1 MKMEALMKLFVTR
14 CVVGSILVLSS
25 TLLSAQGVFVTQGEN
40 GPVFS
45 DKPQPGAKEV
55 TLKPLNV
62 VPLPKA
68 PKVTAPVLPVEP
80 EVKEDLEKAD
90 AVLQAYQTFAV
101 IYPENNGSIVANTAV
116 FDVRVSVEPALKL
129 GEGHAFVVS
138 LNGRPVG
145 QRFTA
150 TEFMIPPEFWGDNLP
165 APNQVVQLDASII
178 DANDQVLQ
186 KAAPIRFTLR
196 YATVMNRPKPQ
207 RPPVPPK
214 VIKPK
219 LPLEPAPGSATIL
232 KQKDK

>member
-1 MKMEALMKLFVTR
+1 MKLFLMR
-14 CVVGSILVLSS
+14 CAVGSVLVLFS
-25 TLLSAQGVFVTQGEN
+25 TVLYAQGVYMTQGEN

-45 DKPQPGAKEV
+45 DKPQPGAKEL

-68 PKVTAPVLPVEP
+68 PKAVVPAVP
-80 EVKEDLEKAD
+80 EVKEELEKTD
-90 AVLQAYQTFAV
+90 AVVVPAYQTFAV
-101 IYPENNGSIVANTAV
+101 LYPENNGSIVANTAV

-138 LNGRPVG
+138 LNGRAVG

-150 TEFMIPPEFWGDNLP
+150 TEFMIPPEFWGDTLP

-178 DANDQVLQ
+178 DANDQVLK
-186 KAAPIRFTLR
+186 KAAPVRFTLR
-196 YATVMNRPKPQ
+196 YATVMNHPKPQ

-214 VIKPK
+214 VINPK
-219 LPLEPAPGSATIL
+219 LPLEPAPGGATIL

>member
-1 MKMEALMKLFVTR
+1 MKFFVLR
-14 CVVGSILVLSS
+14 CVVGSVVVGILALSS
-25 TLLSAQGVFVTQGEN
+25 ALAYAQGVYMTQGEN

-45 DKPQPGAKEV
+45 DKPQAGAKEV

-68 PKVTAPVLPVEP
+68 SKVTAPVLPDG
-80 EVKEDLEKAD
+80 KDDSDKANT
-90 AVLQAYQTFAV
+90 AAAYQTFSV
-101 IYPENNGSIVANTAV
+101 LYPENNGSIVANTAV
-116 FDVRVSVEPALKL
+116 FDVRVSVEPLLKL

-145 QRFTA
+145 QRYTA

-178 DANDQVLQ
+178 DANDQVLK
-186 KAAPIRFTLR
+186 KAAPVRFALR

-207 RPPVPPK
+207 HPPVPPK
-214 VIKPK
+214 AIKPK
-219 LPLEPAPGSATIL
+219 PPLEPAPGGATIL
-232 KQKDK
+232 R

>member
-1 MKMEALMKLFVTR
+1 MKMEALMKLFIMR
-14 CVVGSILVLSS
+14 CVLGSVLVLTS

-68 PKVTAPVLPVEP
+68 SKVVPAAP

-90 AVLQAYQTFAV
+90 VITAAYQTFAV
-101 IYPENNGSIVANTAV
+101 LYPENNGSIVANTAV

-150 TEFMIPPEFWGDNLP
+150 TEFMIPPEFWGDSLP

-178 DANDQVLQ
+178 DANDQVLK
-186 KAAPIRFTLR
+186 KAVPVRFTLR

-207 RPPVPPK
+207 HPPVPHK

-219 LPLEPAPGSATIL
+219 LPLEPAPGGATIL